1 MFGGPRL
8 RKPVLAAALA
18 WVAWLAP
25 ASGPRAYP
33 QDQNRPPAGTIRV
46 QAPSVVVDVIATDKK
61 GQPATGLTAADF
73 KLFENNNEQKIV
85 AFVPPV
91 KATETPGQE
100 TVAAKPQGALNIS
113 GTTGDSGTSGTA
125 SEREARSVAEIH
137 FITLV
142 LDLGDLQ
149 PAHIKRA
156 CDAAAGYVR
165 KDVAA
170 EDLVAIYFVDQSL
183 HLALAFT
190 FDKQQVVAALTRL
203 SGRTSAG
210 RITTTQRQETE
221 QEIQELNQ
229 EINGLNASA
238 GLGVGSTAAA
248 PTSGA
253 AGGGGSGA
261 GAQAAQVQMEKI
273 ELATLMKFLW
283 SQSTV
288 QARAVLL
295 ALRAIA
301 QAYQSLP
308 GRKNVVLFSE
318 GFLHSPDTRPELEA
332 VVDAANR
339 ANVAF
344 YVIDAGGLTAETFD
358 AANAYPPDPGGMR
371 DSFRMSNWSDYDQ
384 VSTGLHKFDWA
395 AHLSG
400 IDSLHEDLGQVA
412 SATGGLMMKN
422 QNDLV
427 GGLERVDRDL
437 REFYT
442 LVYQPTD
449 TNYDG
454 SFRHIKVEALKPNL
468 HLRYRQGYW
477 AIPPGEEAMMTPA
490 AAQLLGAIENGS
502 LKPAFAPDLN
512 AALLVA
518 PDGKFEAPVRV
529 SLPGRQVNLER
540 AGDRYGG
547 VATLVLVARNHAGR
561 LVAVHQRSLTFD
573 LTKKQW
579 DEFRGDKVD
588 INARLLLSEI
598 EPIEIQAILQLPNG
612 TVAVGNREVTVSNRD
627 AGFTLSGLL
636 LSNDI
641 EAAQG
646 TADPAD
652 PLRGENFQIFLP
664 VQPRFAR
671 SDKLTVYFGVV
682 RRDAAPAQ
690 RLRLSYAIKAGTT
703 IVANLGAEEIAY
715 RPSQDRLLVLK
726 QFDLNQLQR
735 GQYALEVT
743 LQDPPARLS
752 TSTSAVFTV
761 E

>member
-1 MFGGPRL
+1 MAL
-8 RKPVLAAALA
+8 LAS
-18 WVAWLAP
+18 
-25 ASGPRAYP
+25 ASGPSANPAER
-33 QDQNRPPAGTIRV
+33 DQNPPPPGTIRV
-46 QAPSVVVDVIATDKK
+46 QAPSVVVDVIVTDKK

-73 KLFENNNEQKIV
+73 KLFENNEEQKIV
-85 AFVPPV
+85 TFVPPV
-91 KATETPGQE
+91 RTTEKPSQE
-100 TVAAKPQGALNIS
+100 NIAAKAPAAPATQ
-113 GTTGDSGTSGTA
+113 

-149 PAHIKRA
+149 PGHIKRA
-156 CDAAAGYVR
+156 CDAAAAYVR

-170 EDLVAIYFVDQSL
+170 EDLVAVYFVDQSL

-190 FDKQQVVAALTRL
+190 FDKRQVLATFNRL
-203 SGRTSAG
+203 SGHTSEG
-210 RITTTQRQETE
+210 RITTTQRQETQ
-221 QEIQELNQ
+221 QEIDELNQ
-229 EINGLNASA
+229 EIYGLNASSA
-238 GLGVGSTAAA
+238 LGVGATAAA
-248 PTSGA
+248 PATGSQA
-253 AGGGGSGA
+253 AGGSAA
-261 GAQAAQVQMEKI
+261 GAQAAEIQMEKI

-318 GFLHSPDTRPELEA
+318 GFLHSPDALPELQA
-332 VVDAANR
+332 VIDAANR

-344 YVIDAGGLTAETFD
+344 YVIDAAGLAAESYD
-358 AANAYPPDPGGMR
+358 ASNAMPPDPGGTR
-371 DSFRMSNWSDYDQ
+371 DAYRMANWGQYDQ

-395 AHLSG
+395 AHLG
-400 IDSLHEDLGQVA
+400 VDSLHEDLGEVA

-422 QNDLV
+422 QNDLLV
-427 GGLERVDRDL
+427 GLESVDRDL

-442 LVYQPTD
+442 LVYQPSD

-454 SFRHIKVEALKPNL
+454 AFRHIKVETLKPNV

-490 AAQLLGAIENGS
+490 AAQLIAAIQNGS

-518 PDGKFEAPVRV
+518 RDGKFEAPVRV
-529 SLPGRQVNLER
+529 SLPGRLVNLEH

-547 VATLVLVARNHAGR
+547 VATLVLVARDHAGG
-561 LVAVHQRSLTFD
+561 LAAVHQRSLTFD

-579 DEFRGDKVD
+579 DEFRRGKVD
-588 INARLLLSEI
+588 INARLALSQM
-598 EPIEIQAILQLPNG
+598 EPIEVQAILQLPGG
-612 TVAVGNREVTVSNRD
+612 TVAVGNRQVAVSNGD
-627 AGFTLSGLL
+627 GGFMLSGLL

-641 EAAQG
+641 EPAQG

-652 PLRGENFQIFLP
+652 ALRGENFQIFLP
-664 VQPRFAR
+664 TQPRFAR
-671 SDKLTVYFGVV
+671 SDKLTVYFGIV
-682 RRDAAPAQ
+682 RREAAPVE
-690 RLRLSYAIKAGTT
+690 RLRVSYALKSGVD
-703 IVANLGAEEIAY
+703 IVADLGAEDVAWG
-715 RPSQDRLLVLK
+715 PSQDRLLVLK
-726 QFDLNQLQR
+726 QFDLNALKG
-735 GQYALEVT
+735 GQYTLEVA
-743 LQDPPARLS
+743 LQNPAAHLS
-752 TSTSAVFTV
+752 TSASAEFSI

>member
-1 MFGGPRL
+1 MFFGCRL
-8 RKPVLAAALA
+8 RKPAVTVALA
-18 WVAWLAP
+18 WLIWLAP
-25 ASGPRAYP
+25 ASGPRANP
-33 QDQNRPPAGTIRV
+33 AQQDQNPPPPGTIRV
-46 QAPSVVVDVIATDKK
+46 QAPSVVVDVIVTDKK

-73 KLFENNNEQKIV
+73 RLFENNREQKIV

-91 KATETPGQE
+91 KTTEKPSQE
-100 TVAAKPQGALNIS
+100 TMAANAHGPP
-113 GTTGDSGTSGTA
+113 GTP

-149 PAHIKRA
+149 PGHIKRA
-156 CDAAAGYVR
+156 CDAAAAYVR

-170 EDLVAIYFVDQSL
+170 EDLVAVYFVDQSL

-190 FDKQQVVAALTRL
+190 FDKQQVLAALARL
-203 SGRTSAG
+203 GGHTPEGRL
-210 RITTTQRQETE
+210 TTPARQETE
-221 QEIQELNQ
+221 QEIQDLNQ
-229 EINGLNASA
+229 EIYGLNAAS
-238 GLGVGSTAAA
+238 GLGVGSTPAA
-248 PTSGA
+248 PASGA
-253 AGGGGSGA
+253 AGGGGTAA
-261 GAQAAQVQMEKI
+261 GAQAAEVQMEKI

-318 GFLHSPDTRPELEA
+318 GFLHSPDVLSELQA
-332 VVDAANR
+332 VIDAANR

-344 YVIDAGGLTAETFD
+344 YVIDASGMAAESYD
-358 AANAYPPDPGGMR
+358 ASNPMPPDPGGTR
-371 DSFRMSNWSDYDQ
+371 DAYRMANWGQYDQ
-384 VSTGLHKFDWA
+384 ISTGLHKFDWA
-395 AHLSG
+395 AHLG
-400 IDSLHEDLGQVA
+400 VDSLHEDLGEVA
-412 SATGGLMMKN
+412 SGTGGLMMKN
-422 QNDLV
+422 QNDLL
-427 GGLERVDRDL
+427 GGLESVDRDL

-442 LVYQPTD
+442 LVYQPGD

-454 SFRHIKVEALKPNL
+454 AFRHIRVEALKPNL

-490 AAQLLGAIENGS
+490 AAQLLGAITNGS

-529 SLPGRQVNLER
+529 SLPGRLVNLER

-579 DEFRGDKVD
+579 DEFRREKVD
-588 INARLLLSEI
+588 ISARLELSEM
-598 EPIEIQAILQLPNG
+598 EPIEVQAILQLPGG
-612 TVAVGNREVTVSNRD
+612 TVAVGTREVAVSNRD
-627 AGFTLSGLL
+627 TGFMLSGLL

-641 EAAQG
+641 EPAQG

-652 PLRGENFQIFLP
+652 ALRGDNFQIFLP
-664 VQPRFAR
+664 VAPRFAR
-671 SDKLTVYFGVV
+671 SDKLTVYFGIV
-682 RRDAAPAQ
+682 RRDASPAQ
-690 RLRLSYAIKAGTT
+690 RLRVSYAIKSGGN
-703 IVANLGAEEIAY
+703 IIANPGAEEVAW

-726 QFDLNQLQR
+726 QIDLNQLKG
-735 GQYALEVT
+735 GQYTLEVT
-743 LQDPPARLS
+743 LDS
-752 TSTSAVFTV
+752 TAAQLFTSASAGFSV

>member
-1 MFGGPRL
+1 MVGGTRL
-8 RKPVLAAALA
+8 RKPAMAAALA
-18 WVAWLAP
+18 WIAWLAP
-25 ASGPRAYP
+25 ASGPRANP
-33 QDQNRPPAGTIRV
+33 AQRDQNPLPAGTIRV

-61 GQPATGLTAADF
+61 GQPVSGLTAADF

-85 AFVPPV
+85 AFVPPM
-91 KATETPGQE
+91 KTAGKPSQE
-100 TVAAKPQGALNIS
+100 TVATTAPGAANTK
-113 GTTGDSGTSGTA
+113 GTPGIPGTA
-125 SEREARSVAEIH
+125 GEREARSIAEIH

-149 PAHIKRA
+149 PAHIKRS
-156 CDAAAGYVR
+156 CDAAAAYVR

-190 FDKQQVVAALTRL
+190 FDKQQVLAALNRL
-203 SGRTSAG
+203 SGHTPAG

-229 EINGLNASA
+229 EINGLNASS
-238 GLGVGSTAAA
+238 GLGVGSTSA
-248 PTSGA
+248 S
-253 AGGGGSGA
+253 
-261 GAQAAQVQMEKI
+261 GAQAAQVQVEKI
-273 ELATLMKFLW
+273 ELAALMKFLW
-283 SQSTV
+283 GQSTV
-288 QARAVLL
+288 QARAVLV

-308 GRKNVVLFSE
+308 GRKNMVVFSE
-318 GFLHSPDTRPELEA
+318 GFIHSTDALPELQA

-344 YVIDAGGLTAETFD
+344 YVIDAGGLSAEYYD
-358 AANAYPPDPGGMR
+358 ASNSSPPDPSGTR
-371 DSFRMSNWSDYDQ
+371 DAYRMANWGQYDQ
-384 VSTGLHKFDWA
+384 VSTGLSTFDWSG
-395 AHLSG
+395 HLG
-400 IDSLHEDLGQVA
+400 VDSRHEDLGQVA

-422 QNDLV
+422 QNDLLV
-427 GGLERVDRDL
+427 GLESVDRDL

-468 HLRYRQGYW
+468 RLRYRQGYW

-490 AAQLLGAIENGS
+490 AAQLLAAIENGS
-502 LKPAFAPDLN
+502 LKPAFAPDVN

-529 SLPGRQVNLER
+529 SLPGRLVNLEH

-561 LVAVHQRSLTFD
+561 IAAVHQRSLTFD

-579 DEFRGDKVD
+579 DEFRREKVD
-588 INARLLLSEI
+588 INARLVLSEM
-598 EPIEIQAILQLPNG
+598 EPIEVQAILQLPGG
-612 TVAVGNREVTVSNRD
+612 TVAVGNREVAVSNRD
-627 AGFTLSGLL
+627 AGFMLSGLL

-641 EAAQG
+641 EPAQG

-652 PLRGENFQIFLP
+652 ALRGDNFQIFLP
-664 VQPRFAR
+664 AQPRFAR
-671 SDKLTVYFGVV
+671 SDKLTLYFGIV

-690 RLRLSYAIKAGTT
+690 RLRVSYAIKSGAS
-703 IVANLGAEEIAY
+703 IVADPVAEEIAW
-715 RPSQDRLLVLK
+715 RPSQERLLMLK
-726 QFDLNQLQR
+726 QFDLNQLKS
-735 GQYALEVT
+735 GQYTLEVT
-743 LQDPPARLS
+743 LQSPTDHLS
-752 TSTSAVFTV
+752 TAASAGFSV

>member
-1 MFGGPRL
+1 M
-8 RKPVLAAALA
+8 AALA
-18 WVAWLAP
+18 WIAWFAP
-25 ASGPRAYP
+25 APGPRANP
-33 QDQNRPPAGTIRV
+33 QAQNPPPGTIRV
-46 QAPSVVVDVIATDKK
+46 QAPSVVVDVIVTDKK

-73 KLFENNNEQKIV
+73 KLFENNEEQKIV
-85 AFVPPV
+85 TFVPPV
-91 KATETPGQE
+91 RTTEKSSQE
-100 TVAAKPQGALNIS
+100 TVAAKAPGAPATQG
-113 GTTGDSGTSGTA
+113 
-125 SEREARSVAEIH
+125 EREARSVAEIH

-149 PAHIKRA
+149 PGHIKRA
-156 CDAAAGYVR
+156 CDAAAAYVR

-190 FDKQQVVAALTRL
+190 FDKQQVLAALGRL
-203 SGRTSAG
+203 SGHTSEG
-210 RITTTQRQETE
+210 RITTSQRQETQ
-221 QEIQELNQ
+221 QEIDELNQ
-229 EINGLNASA
+229 EIYGIRGSSS
-238 GLGVGSTAAA
+238 LGVTATATA
-248 PTSGA
+248 PASGTQ
-253 AGGGGSGA
+253 GGGGAGA
-261 GAQAAQVQMEKI
+261 GAQAAEVQMEKI

-308 GRKNVVLFSE
+308 GRKNVVVFSE
-318 GFLHSPDTRPELEA
+318 GFLHSPDALAELQA
-332 VVDAANR
+332 VIDAANR

-344 YVIDAGGLTAETFD
+344 YVIDAAGMSAESYD
-358 AANAYPPDPGGMR
+358 ASNAMPPDPGGTR
-371 DSFRMSNWSDYDQ
+371 DAYRMANWGQYDQ
-384 VSTGLHKFDWA
+384 ISTGLHKFDWA
-395 AHLSG
+395 AHLG
-400 IDSLHEDLGQVA
+400 VDSLHEDLGEVA

-422 QNDLV
+422 QNDLLV
-427 GGLERVDRDL
+427 GLESVDRDL

-442 LVYQPTD
+442 LVYQPSD

-454 SFRHIKVEALKPNL
+454 SFRHIRVEALKPNL
-468 HLRYRQGYW
+468 RLRYRQGYW

-490 AAQLLGAIENGS
+490 AAQLLGAIQNGS
-502 LKPAFAPDLN
+502 LKPAFAPELN

-529 SLPGRQVNLER
+529 SLPGRLVNLER

-561 LVAVHQRSLTFD
+561 MVAVHQRSLTFN

-579 DEFRGDKVD
+579 DEFRREKVD
-588 INARLLLSEI
+588 INARLELSEM
-598 EPIEIQAILQLPNG
+598 EPIDVEAILQLPGG
-612 TVAVGNREVTVSNRD
+612 TVAVGNREVAVSKRD
-627 AGFTLSGLL
+627 NGFMLSGLL

-641 EAAQG
+641 EPAQG

-652 PLRGENFQIFLP
+652 ALRGDNFQIFLP
-664 VQPRFAR
+664 IAPRFAR
-671 SDKLTVYFGVV
+671 SDKLTVYFGII
-682 RRDAAPAQ
+682 RRDAAPAPAQ
-690 RLRLSYAIKAGTT
+690 QLRVSYAVKSGAS
-703 IVANLGAEEIAY
+703 IVANPGSEEVAW

-726 QFDLNQLQR
+726 QIDLNQLKG
-735 GQYALEVT
+735 GQYTLEVT
-743 LQDPPARLS
+743 LQSPADQLS
-752 TSTSAVFTV
+752 TSASAGFSV